1 MKNHLGITLLAL
13 SIASATQAADYVITA
28 AQWDASRQAA
38 VEAAGGTVRFA
49 HAGAGVAVVSS
60 ERADFLD
67 AIRTQPGISGA
78 APDRVVQWQQPTEV
92 ALSDAELDQQTAG
105 NPFTNPLYALQWAPA
120 SVEAPA
126 AWQLG
131 YTGKGVRVAV
141 LDGGLFDA
149 HPDLAANVDVAA
161 SRSFVP
167 GQAFNTDTGTFWHG
181 THVAGI
187 VAARDNNTGVV
198 GIAPEATIIGVK
210 VLHAGSGAFSWVIE
224 GLLYAADEGDA
235 DILNLSLGAD
245 FNRGD
250 RDAAELVSALN
261 RAVNYASRHGAL
273 VISAAGND
281 GYDLDHSGNLIT
293 VPAMSG
299 NGVAISAT
307 GPMGWALGNDNGR
320 RPSSYTNYGQS
331 MIHVAGPGGD
341 FAYPGNENCNVAG
354 IVRPCWVFDMV
365 LSTSRAGYSWAAG
378 TSMAAPAAAGV
389 AALIKQR
396 FPDTDGAQLKSKLAQ
411 SADDEGKTGH
421 DAYYG
426 RGFVNA
432 RRAVSQ

>member
-1 MKNHLGITLLAL
+1 MMKRLGVVLSGLLAG
-13 SIASATQAADYVITA
+13 SGAMAADYVLTA
-28 AQWDASRQAA
+28 GQWDASRQAA
-38 VEAAGGTVRFA
+38 VEAAGGTVRYA

-60 ERADFLD
+60 ERADFL
-67 AIRTQPGISGA
+67 AAVRAQPGISGA

-92 ALSDAELDQQTAG
+92 TMTEEEAASLSAG
-105 NPFTNPLYALQWAPA
+105 NPFTNPRYSLQWAPA

-126 AWQLG
+126 AWTLG
-131 YTGKGVRVAV
+131 YTGAGVRVAV
-141 LDGGLFDA
+141 LDGGIYDA
-149 HPDLAANVDVAA
+149 HPDLAGAVDVAA

-167 GQAFNTDTGTFWHG
+167 GQPFNTDTGTFWHG

-187 VAARDNNTGVV
+187 IGARDNNIGVV
-198 GIAPEATIIGVK
+198 GIAPDATIVGVK
-210 VLHAGSGAFSWVIE
+210 VLHNGSGAFSWVIE
-224 GLLYAADEGDA
+224 GLLYAADEGNA

-293 VPAMSG
+293 VPAQSG
-299 NGVAISAT
+299 NGIAVSAT
-307 GPMGWALGNDNGR
+307 GPMGWGLGATDFR

-341 FAYPGNENCNVAG
+341 FAYPGAENCLVG
-354 IVRPCWVFDMV
+354 GLVRPCWVFDMV

-378 TSMAAPAAAGV
+378 TSMAAPAASAV
-389 AALIKQR
+389 AALLKQR
-396 FPDTDGAQLKSKLAQ
+396 FPSADAAQLKTKLAA
-411 SADDEGKTGH
+411 SADDEGKKGH
-421 DAYYG
+421 DPYYG
-426 RGFVNA
+426 RGFINA